1 MRIEDDIMDIQT
13 KRIYEKVA
21 RNDGSRIY
29 VDRLWARGL
38 TKEAAHLD
46 EWMKDIAPSDE
57 LRKWYHHDKGRWQE
71 FKERYYRELEGKSEL
86 VRKLR
91 EEAQKKKVTLLFSTK
106 NEECNNAIALK
117 EYLENV
123 TFS

>member
-86 VRKLR
+86 VLKLW
-91 EEAQKKKVTLLFSTK
+91 EEAQKKKVTLLFSAK

>member
-91 EEAQKKKVTLLFSTK
+91 EEAQKKKVTLLFSAK